1 MAESNKILTVSYGT
15 FSCTLEGFDDAFT
28 TMKAIAEYFRDLAA
42 DDRYFGA
49 EPPTPD
55 PELLAQLASRAAARR
70 VEARRSDDGIV
81 LRQDKTALPVE
92 DAVTDEAAP
101 AADAPVAEA
110 PVAAAPVS
118 EPVAETPAPEAVT
131 SPAPAP
137 EEISAPVATDE
148 DTEADAFED
157 VVEEEVAPVEA
168 VADETVSA
176 PETEASATPKGL
188 ARPARHVVVTAP
200 RTAPARPRVRVTA
213 TTQPARP
220 AAPRPAPHPDA
231 NSVAA
236 KLQRIRDVVSRDQ
249 AAMTAAGFSE
259 DQHADDTGARAY
271 AEEFETEADM
281 IEPAAALMPDVA
293 DDAGSEDDADVGEA
307 PVVAEEQTED
317 ADDAVEMDFSFL
329 DDDVAEE
336 LEPEVAEESDDIDL
350 SAAMAIANTP
360 DADEAEAEDIAD
372 ADEAAAPE
380 VAETAPMPQP
390 RPVARV
396 VKVKRSDFE
405 AAVRDGV
412 IEAEDEDQDETSA
425 AIAGVEFGES
435 SLSPEDEAELQSEL
449 KALEAEIARDSA
461 GRSSDV
467 ADVVAEDEGDEDT
480 DFWAEEDDVL
490 AGDASDDF
498 ADDAEEDDAD
508 EAWADDF
515 AADEDGEDDFDRG
528 EAEYDAEAADA
539 EFDDVEMDDE
549 EDDAPAA
556 PVNPRSRLLRRAD
569 DDMDRILAET
579 NNQLGDTDGT
589 RRRSAI
595 AHLRAAVAATKAEK
609 QAGTDLDDDADEET
623 DAYRDDLAQVVRP
636 RRPVVRSEGQAR
648 RAEDRPAPL
657 KLVAEQRVDRET
669 VTEGRPVRPRRVRVS
684 DLAAKA
690 EAQENAVAARDDMD
704 HEAEAHARA
713 AAAHAASFN
722 EFADRVGAVDLPDIL
737 EAAASY
743 LAFVEGRDQFT
754 RPQLMFKARQAL
766 DEEFSREDG
775 LRYFGRLL
783 REGKLRKVAAGH
795 FAVSDRINFR
805 PEERAAG

>member
-1 MAESNKILTVSYGT
+1 
-15 FSCTLEGFDDAFT
+15 
-28 TMKAIAEYFRDLAA
+28 MKAIAEYFRDLAA

-55 PELLAQLASRAAARR
+55 PELLAQLASRTAARR

-92 DAVTDEAAP
+92 DAVTEEAAP
-101 AADAPVAEA
+101 ATDA
-110 PVAAAPVS
+110 
-118 EPVAETPAPEAVT
+118 PVAETPAAAAPASEPVGGVPAPAAAEP
-131 SPAPAP
+131 SAPAP
-137 EEISAPVATDE
+137 EEISAPAAADE
-148 DTEADAFED
+148 DTEADAVADVAED
-157 VVEEEVAPVEA
+157 DAAPVEA
-168 VADETVSA
+168 VADTAA
-176 PETEASATPKGL
+176 PVADAPAAPKGL

-236 KLQRIRDVVSRDQ
+236 KLQRIRDVVSRDR
-249 AAMTAAGFSE
+249 AAMAAAGFSE
-259 DQHADDTGARAY
+259 DQHAEDTGARAY
-271 AEEFETEADM
+271 AEDFETEADM

-293 DDAGSEDDADVGEA
+293 DDSAYEDDTGFEDDAGFEDGTDAAEA
-307 PVVAEEQTED
+307 PVVAEEQTEET
-317 ADDAVEMDFSFL
+317 DDAGEMDFSFL
-329 DDDVAEE
+329 DDDLAEE
-336 LEPEVAEESDDIDL
+336 IEPEAAEETDDIDL

-360 DADEAEAEDIAD
+360 DADEAEAEDVAE
-372 ADEAAAPE
+372 ADEPAAPA
-380 VAETAPMPQP
+380 VAEAAPMARP

-412 IEAEDEDQDETSA
+412 IEAEDEDEDETPA
-425 AIAGVEFGES
+425 AFAGVEFGES

-461 GRSSDV
+461 GRSADA
-467 ADVVAEDEGDEDT
+467 ADVVAEDADDEDT
-480 DFWAEEDDVL
+480 EFWAEEDDIL
-490 AGDASDDF
+490 SGDDSDDF
-498 ADDAEEDDAD
+498 PEDEDAGAD
-508 EAWADDF
+508 EAWAEDF
-515 AADEDGEDDFDRG
+515 AEDEGDDDLDRD
-528 EAEYDAEAADA
+528 EAEYHGEATDAA
-539 EFDDVEMDDE
+539 FDDAGMDDA

-609 QAGTDLDDDADEET
+609 QAGADLDDDADEET

-669 VTEGRPVRPRRVRVS
+669 ATQGRPVRPRRVRVS